1 MLVLSIWRWTA
12 LKGALELLWLQQGS
26 PGLLGG
32 PRDVPRVQESPP
44 GASYQDPTPSSP
56 LTSET
61 ENTKDKKRKF
71 RHKYSKMNVNYWLH
85 SNHWFYLNTFLITTQ
100 SLWAQVRGRTWVV
113 RWSSASLRG
122 NVLALRHEKSREAFI
137 VWLHS
142 ITSGTLTS
150 PLIPPLVYITVVS
163 LIP

>member
-1 MLVLSIWRWTA
+1 MDGFKGCTRVALAPARFSWSSWWT
-12 LKGALELLWLQQGS
+12 QRCPQGS
-26 PGLLGG
+26 G
-32 PRDVPRVQESPP
+32 VSP

-100 SLWAQVRGRTWVV
+100 SSWAQVRGRTWVV